1 VHCSHPNKAPTLR
14 IREQFV
20 FVFMFYHSTM
30 YGLETT
36 ALPEKQQRVGCRLE
50 NNWVR
55 RIVGVNCILTYKK
68 PL

>member
-1 VHCSHPNKAPTLR
+1 
-14 IREQFV
+14 
-20 FVFMFYHSTM
+20 MFYHSTM